1 MRLFIAIGL
10 DDPVKDLL
18 CRAQRQ
24 LERQALGG
32 RFSRRENLHLTLAF
46 LGQAPRISAGRRW
59 RWIQIQ
65 AAPFFSG
72 CPGAGL
78 FPICRR
84 ADLVDGHGPVPPFG
98 GPAPPVVPPAA
109 GPRLFAGRPAFSALT
124 PTLGRGIRLPA
135 GFDSQALARQL
146 GGAVQ
151 RVACIRLMES
161 TRRQGLLCYEE
172 RYRRPLCPGL
182 STFKKRMNP
191 CCM

>member
-10 DDPVKDLL
+10 EDPVKDLL

-24 LERQALGG
+24 LKRQALGG

-46 LGQAPRISAGRRW
+46 LGEAPDIRRAA
-59 RWIQIQ
+59 IALDQIQ
-65 AAPFFSG
+65 AAPFSLAVQGLGYFPSAEGQTWWMGAAPCPLLAALHRQLCRQLRAQGFS
-72 CPGAGL
+72 L
-78 FPICRR
+78 EDR
-84 ADLVDGHGPVPPFG
+84 PF
-98 GPAPPVVPPAA
+98 
-109 GPRLFAGRPAFSALT
+109 RPHL
-124 PTLGRGIRLPA
+124 TLGRGIRLPA

-172 RYRRPLCPGL
+172 RYRRPLCP
-182 STFKKRMNP
+182 
-191 CCM
+191 